1 MWAAAPG
8 RARAGSGCRP
18 PGHTLAPLSSGLAWL
33 FRSRAAPPGRSLGG
47 GASPPGPP
55 APPGLDHAPAAA
67 APQSLRPGAAAGP
80 ARPSPSPGAA
90 ANRRPGPGLLPA
102 PPRPPGAHRSCIQ
115 RPRAQRR
122 APAAG
127 STRRVCLGSAN
138 GAIVP
143 PLDPVARL
151 SSQPRKGIRG
161 CLGNG
166 VAWWW

>member
-1 MWAAAPG
+1 MPAATQTRHKQAVG
-8 RARAGSGCRP
+8 AGP
-18 PGHTLAPLSSGLAWL
+18 PGHTLARFSSGLAWL
-33 FRSRAAPPGRSLGG
+33 LRSRAAAPGRSLGG
-47 GASPPGPP
+47 GAYPPGPP
-55 APPGLDHAPAAA
+55 TPPGLDHAPAAA
-67 APQSLRPGAAAGP
+67 AATLTP
-80 ARPSPSPGAA
+80 ARCGRQPGPSPGAA
-90 ANRRPGPGLLPA
+90 ANRRPGPGPLPA
-102 PPRPPGAHRSCIQ
+102 PPRPAGTHRSRIQ

-143 PLDPVARL
+143 PLDPEARL